1 MKRNKLY
8 TLLSIVI
15 LICLFGIAAICNQC
29 AADTVED
36 VESTEEEAEAATE
49 EAVEE
54 EGGETPE
61 SEEEETVEEEPAE
74 GEEDAEEEEE
84 TVEEIEEM
92 EDLEE
97 EDATVQVIEQTI
109 ELSVEI
115 YEGGYLIENEEV
127 LHKYDFIQYA
137 GDTENNNHCKGF
149 ISYNLSPL
157 LGMTVNS
164 AVFRLSPFVE
174 QGNPSSFYPISFYA
188 TEWGERPIVSSDFN
202 LSGILFHQSNTEG
215 IDCTSIDL
223 KNELQS
229 AINNGKSRF
238 QIIFYFTG
246 VESDNDNEW
255 DGWTYSAQANGQ
267 LTINYIP

>member
-1 MKRNKLY
+1 MKKNKIYIILVILAIIS
-8 TLLSIVI
+8 LLS
-15 LICLFGIAAICNQC
+15 FAALCNPNEAVNDNPIDESDDEEV
-29 AADTVED
+29 AADQTD
-36 VESTEEEAEAATE
+36 TTSTEDTT
-49 EAVEE
+49 
-54 EGGETPE
+54 GK
-61 SEEEETVEEEPAE
+61 E
-74 GEEDAEEEEE
+74 GEEANQEDTIEEEEE

-97 EDATVQVIEQTI
+97 EETIVQAVEQTV

-115 YEGGYLIENEEV
+115 YECGYLIENEEV
-127 LHKYDFIQYA
+127 LHKYDFVQYA

-164 AVFRLSPFVE
+164 AIFRLSPFVE

-188 TEWGERPIVSSDFN
+188 AEWGQRPILSSDFN
-202 LSGILFHQSNTEG
+202 LSGTLFHQSNTED

-223 KNELQS
+223 KNELQL

-267 LTINYIP
+267 LIVNYIP

>member
-1 MKRNKLY
+1 MKKNKIYIILVILAIIS
-8 TLLSIVI
+8 LLS
-15 LICLFGIAAICNQC
+15 FAALCSPDEAITEGSINESEDEETVANQT
-29 AADTVED
+29 DTTTTEVA
-36 VESTEEEAEAATE
+36 TEEERE
-49 EAVEE
+49 EANQ
-54 EGGETPE
+54 
-61 SEEEETVEEEPAE
+61 EETIEK
-74 GEEDAEEEEE
+74 EDEEE
-84 TVEEIEEM
+84 TVEEIEEI

-97 EDATVQVIEQTI
+97 EDTTVQAVEQTI

-115 YEGGYLIENEEV
+115 HECGYLIENEEV
-127 LHKYDFIQYA
+127 LHKYDFIQYV

-157 LGMTVNS
+157 LGTTVNS
-164 AVFRLSPFVE
+164 AVFKISPFVE

-188 TEWGERPIVSSDFN
+188 AEWGQRPILSSDFN
-202 LSGILFHQSNTEG
+202 LSGTLFHQSNTKD
-215 IDCTSIDL
+215 INCNSIDL